1 MKQILSTVA
10 LCALLVP
17 AAEARTRNVSINTDG
32 DEVVTSC
39 DQIRVRFDNG
49 AGYRAEESLPVANVR
64 SLKVSAARNGGVYVS
79 GSNGY
84 SVRACKAAAV
94 ESTLSSLRTGVSGN
108 QVTAD
113 GPDEENWVV
122 FFIVTVPRGGTIDV
136 DSHNGPI
143 TLRSVDGT
151 VAARA
156 INGPIAARD
165 TSGTLDL
172 HTTNGPISLNGGSGT
187 AKLEA
192 QNGPVSVTIDG
203 ATWNGSLDARTE
215 NGPLA
220 VKLPRNFV
228 SGTLIEA
235 HRGPVSCNA
244 DLCRDMR
251 RGVSDDDEPRRIEFG
266 SGPTVI
272 HKSTNNGPVSVK
284 ED

>member
-17 AAEARTRNVSINTDG
+17 AVQARTRNRSITTDS

-39 DQIRVRFDNG
+39 NQIRVRFDSG
-49 AGYRAEESLPVANVR
+49 TGYRAEESLPVANVR

-79 GSNGY
+79 GSRGY
-84 SVRACKAAAV
+84 SVRACKAAEV
-94 ESTLSSLRTGVSGN
+94 ESTLSSVRAGVSGN
-108 QVTAD
+108 EVTAD
-113 GPDEENWVV
+113 GPGEDNWVV
-122 FFIVTVPRGGTIDV
+122 FFIVTVPRGGTLDV

-143 TLRSVDGT
+143 TLRSVDAT
-151 VAARA
+151 IAARA

-165 TSGTLDL
+165 TSGILDL
-172 HTTNGPISLNGGSGT
+172 HTTNGPISLSGGSGT
-187 AKLEA
+187 VKLEA

-215 NGPLA
+215 NGPLT

-235 HRGPVSCNA
+235 HRGPVSCHA
-244 DLCRDMR
+244 DVCRDMR
-251 RGVSDDDEPRRIEFG
+251 RNVSDDDEPRRIEFG
-266 SGPTVI
+266 SGLTVI
-272 HKSTNNGPVSVK
+272 HMSTMNGPVSVR